1 MKRKRRKLSECKE
14 SIVQIVSEK
23 RVIYFLVC
31 LGCITISFNV
41 AAITAAI
48 PVISLDLKLPAIQVS
63 KVIPF
68 YMIPYGVGALIY
80 APLTKKIS
88 YRAVLAGTLALF
100 SVACFACGMSNDLN
114 SFLIARVAMGVTGA
128 SAIPLGLMLIGELF
142 DRNVRGRLVGLF
154 FGCSFFAS
162 LAGIVLSGLA
172 SWRWLFFVPAI
183 SASLNS
189 VSFFILKSKCLKRV
203 NTSSVNY
210 LKALCD
216 VKIRN
221 VFIFIFA
228 ISFFYH
234 GVHKW
239 FGVYLDSVYRMDK
252 LTISFFFILGAIGGL
267 AGQLLGGYISDKKGR
282 LISCYIGIIGLAL
295 VMIALAGHYSFVV
308 LGILIA
314 LVSVF
319 WTIGHNG
326 VSTVLT
332 DFPDKDRPVIASLN
346 SSVRFISG
354 GIGFSASSYFVD
366 NSFGLTFLGIG
377 ICTFLLTFF
386 VKSLVPQ
393 H

>member
-1 MKRKRRKLSECKE
+1 MQIASERK
-14 SIVQIVSEK
+14 
-23 RVIYFLVC
+23 VIYFLIC
-31 LGCITISFNV
+31 LGCVTISFNV

-48 PVISLDLKLPAIQVS
+48 PVISLDLKLPAIEVS

-68 YMIPYGVGALIY
+68 YMIPYGIGALIY
-80 APLTKKIS
+80 APLTKRIS
-88 YRAVLAGTLALF
+88 YRAILSGTLALF
-100 SVACFACGMSNDLN
+100 SLACFACGVSHDLN
-114 SFLIARVAMGVTGA
+114 SFLIARIAMGVAGA
-128 SAIPLGLMLIGELF
+128 SGIPLGLMLIGDLF
-142 DRNVRGRLVGLF
+142 EKNVRGRLVGLF

-172 SWRWLFFVPAI
+172 NWRWLFFVPAI
-183 SASLNS
+183 IAAINAI
-189 VSFFILKSKCLKRV
+189 SFFILKSKILKKV
-203 NTSSVNY
+203 NGSSVNY
-210 LKALCD
+210 LKAVCD

-234 GVHKW
+234 GVHNW
-239 FGVYLDSVYRMDK
+239 FGVYLDSVYHMDK
-252 LTISFFFILGAIGGL
+252 LTISLFFVLGALGGL

-282 LISCYIGIIGLAL
+282 FLACYIGIIGLAL
-295 VMIALAGHYSFVV
+295 VMIALVGHYSLIV
-308 LGILIA
+308 LGMLIV

-326 VSTVLT
+326 VSTVIT
-332 DFPDKDRPVIASLN
+332 DFPDSDRPVIASLN
-346 SSVRFISG
+346 SSVRFVSG
-354 GIGFSASSYFVD
+354 GIGFSFSSFFVE

-393 H
+393 D

>member
-1 MKRKRRKLSECKE
+1 
-14 SIVQIVSEK
+14 VQIVSEK
-23 RVIYFLVC
+23 KAIYFLIC
-31 LGCITISFNV
+31 LGCVTVSFNV

-68 YMIPYGVGALIY
+68 YMIPYGLGALIY
-80 APLTKKIS
+80 APLTRRIS
-88 YRAVLAGTLALF
+88 YRAILAGTLALF
-100 SVACFACGMSNDLN
+100 SLACFACGMSRDLN
-114 SFLIARVAMGVTGA
+114 GFLLARVAMGVTGA
-128 SAIPLGLMLIGELF
+128 STIPLGLMLIGELF
-142 DRNVRGRLVGLF
+142 DKNIRGRLVGLF

-172 SWRWLFFVPAI
+172 NWRCLFFVPAI
-183 SASLNS
+183 IAALNS
-189 VSFFILKSKCLKRV
+189 AFFFILKSQSLKKI
-203 NTSSVNY
+203 NSSSVNY
-210 LKALCD
+210 LKALRD

-234 GVHKW
+234 GVHTW
-239 FGVYLDSVYRMDK
+239 FGVYLDKAYGMDK

-282 LISCYIGIIGLAL
+282 LAPCYIGIIGLAL
-295 VMIALAGHYSFVV
+295 SMIVLAGHYSFFV
-308 LGILIA
+308 LGMLLA

-332 DFPDKDRPVIASLN
+332 DFPDNDRPVIASLN
-346 SSVRFISG
+346 SSVRFVSG
-354 GIGFSASSYFVD
+354 GIGFAVSSIFVD
-366 NSFGLTFLGIG
+366 NSFGMTFLGIG
-377 ICTFLLTFF
+377 ICTLLLTFF
-386 VKSLVPQ
+386 VKNLVPQ